1 MNDTWAEV
9 GDGRNELADFLE
21 TLTPEEWDA
30 QTLCDQWKVRDVV
43 GHLIVGSGKL
53 GFGKVLSDLAK
64 SGFNMNKMLARTGIE
79 KGKEAPDE
87 LLEQFHAQAAL
98 TYTPPMTKP
107 MDMLADLVVH
117 TQDIRRALGKP
128 KDIPQE
134 RLRAVLDEMK
144 TIGFLGN
151 KKRIAGLKLGA
162 TDMVW
167 THGEGPDVRGAGEA
181 LLMAMC
187 GRAEAVDELTGA
199 GVETLRSR
207 MPAAASNA

>member
-1 MNDTWAEV
+1 MNDTWDEV
-9 GDGRNELADFLE
+9 AAARTDLVDLLE
-21 TLTPEEWDA
+21 TLTLEEWDA

-43 GHLIVGSGKL
+43 AHLIVGSGKL
-53 GFGKVLSDLAK
+53 GFGKIVVDLTK
-64 SGFNMNKMLARTGIE
+64 SGFKMNKRLARTALE
-79 KGKEAPDE
+79 KGKEPPE
-87 LLEQFHAQAAL
+87 QLLEQLKEHAAL

-107 MDMLADLVVH
+107 MDMLADTVVH

-128 KDIPQE
+128 KDIPQD

-144 TIGFLGN
+144 AIGFLGN
-151 KKRIAGLKLGA
+151 KKRIAGLKLSA
-162 TDMVW
+162 SDMLW
-167 THGEGPDVRGAGEA
+167 THGDGPEVRGTGEA

-187 GRAEAVDELTGA
+187 GRGEAVDELSGD